1 MLRAFLRSFPTA
13 AAAVAVLC
21 LSAAVIGSSLAGFQ
35 LMHIPA
41 SAGGQQRLLP
51 IYSVQRQDKKI
62 AISFDAAW
70 GNEHTQAILDC
81 LDQYNVKTTFF
92 LVDFWAEKFPDDV
105 KEIAERGHELGNH
118 SASHPDMTKLSEEQI
133 QKELNQTADT
143 IESIAGVRPTLF
155 RPPFGSYN
163 NSVIKVCEGLGYRV
177 IQWEVDSLDWK
188 NISTEQIVER
198 VTRNIKP
205 GSIVLFH
212 NNAEHVEEY
221 LPLILKKLTE
231 DGYEIV
237 PVGRLIYRENYSM
250 DHAGKQ
256 IPQQ

>member
-1 MLRAFLRSFPTA
+1 M
-13 AAAVAVLC
+13 
-21 LSAAVIGSSLAGFQ
+21 
-35 LMHIPA
+35 
-41 SAGGQQRLLP
+41 
-51 IYSVQRQDKKI
+51 
-62 AISFDAAW
+62 
-70 GNEHTQAILDC
+70 
-81 LDQYNVKTTFF
+81 
-92 LVDFWAEKFPDDV
+92 
-105 KEIAERGHELGNH
+105 
-118 SASHPDMTKLSEEQI
+118 
-133 QKELNQTADT
+133 
-143 IESIAGVRPTLF
+143 RPTLF

-163 NSVIKVCEGLGYRV
+163 NSVIKACEGLGYRV
-177 IQWEVDSLDWK
+177 IQWEVDSPDWK
-188 NISTEQIVER
+188 DISTEQIVER

-237 PVGRLIYRENYSM
+237 PVGQLIYRENYSM